1 MKKIMA
7 AMSGAVIGLLLAGCA
22 TAGNVASAGLPAR
35 EPVPVKITW
44 PMFEEKTITYD
55 PVCTPAK
62 VFMPKMVK
70 LNKLNGNKVK
80 NGGARFVIAGGV
92 WAGGIETRIE
102 DVYLEYQIPVRKGTF
117 TVNKISVKL
126 GSAGTGGMHWD
137 VQYAK
142 KSDFSDGVL
151 IVEGQGC
158 DEKDVIQV
166 VSSADNLGIS
176 LIKGETLFVR
186 VYPYMVSKS
195 ESSGKSIMV
204 ANMTIEGIKQ

>member
-1 MKKIMA
+1 
-7 AMSGAVIGLLLAGCA
+7 
-22 TAGNVASAGLPAR
+22 
-35 EPVPVKITW
+35 
-44 PMFEEKTITYD
+44 
-55 PVCTPAK
+55 
-62 VFMPKMVK
+62 MVK
-70 LNKLNGNKVK
+70 LNKLNDNKVK

-137 VQYAK
+137 IRYAK
-142 KSDFSDGVL
+142 KPDFSDGVS

-166 VSSADNLGIS
+166 VSSAENLGIS
-176 LIKGETLFVR
+176 LLKGDTLFVR

-195 ESSGKSIMV
+195 EASGKSIMV
-204 ANMTIEGIKQ
+204 ADMTVEGIKQ